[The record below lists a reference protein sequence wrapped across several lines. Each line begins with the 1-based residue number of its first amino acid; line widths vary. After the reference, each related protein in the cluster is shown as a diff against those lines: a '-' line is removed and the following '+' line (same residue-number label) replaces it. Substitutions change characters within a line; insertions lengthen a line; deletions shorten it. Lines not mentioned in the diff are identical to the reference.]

1 MKLVQINIDHD
12 LSPAE
17 LDAGAADALK
27 FAEEVAA
34 LPGIHWKIWIG
45 EQSRRELGGIY
56 LFASERAA
64 KDFLTGPIFAAI
76 RSNPRFQKVE
86 AKLFDVNEAASL
98 ITKAPLPVAA
108 T

>member
-1 MKLVQINIDHD
+1 MKVVQINIDHD

-17 LDAGAADALK
+17 LEAGSADSLK
-27 FAEEVAA
+27 FAETVAQ

-45 EQSRRELGGIY
+45 DESRHELGGIY

-64 KDFLTGPIFAAI
+64 KDFLAGPVFAAI
-76 RSNPRFQKVE
+76 RSNPRFQKVD
-86 AKLFDVNEAASL
+86 AKVFDVNEAASL